1 MIDILILALFAVFIL
16 FRLFSVLGSRTGTEK
31 DPFQKSSSPS
41 EKNSNLKKKA
51 KRLFRKES
59 VIDVPFEQ
67 TEKGVKG
74 GQGILELFKKK
85 DSTFN
90 VQEFL
95 EGAQSAFE
103 TILKDFANSEKSTL
117 KQLLSPK
124 VFSLFVKDIESREEK
139 HQTLQILIKDLN
151 AEILNARLKSH
162 TMEIDV
168 QFESE
173 QTHTVTSP
181 NSSISKP
188 PIISQEVFMC
198 TDLWTFEKPL
208 NAQDPNW
215 ILIATEEGPSSS

>member
-16 FRLFSVLGSRTGTEK
+16 FRLFTVLGSRTGTEK
-31 DPFQKSSSPS
+31 DPFQEPSPP
-41 EKNSNLKKKA
+41 EKDSNLKKKA
-51 KRLFRKES
+51 KRFFSKEAI
-59 VIDVPFEQ
+59 IDVPFEQ

-74 GQGILELFKKK
+74 GQRILESFKKK

-103 TILKDFANSEKSTL
+103 TILKAFSNSDKKTL
-117 KQLLSPK
+117 KSLLSSK
-124 VFSLFVKDIESREEK
+124 VFSLFIKDIEAREEK

-151 AEILNARLKSH
+151 AEILNARLTSH

-173 QTHTVTSP
+173 QTHTTTSP

-188 PIISQEVFMC
+188 PIVSQEVFMC
-198 TDLWTFEKPL
+198 IDLWTFEKPL

-215 ILIATEEGPSSS
+215 ILIATEEGPPSS